1 MLKLQS
7 DRWLVDYKA
16 MKIGLFVTLA
26 NTREDNIKRPYDSI
40 RAVANQAEVDGFD
53 SIWLPDHFL
62 YRDPD
67 QPTRGIWEC
76 WTMLAALAEATKRV
90 EIGTLVTCNSFRNP
104 AMLVKMATA
113 VDEVSH
119 GRVILG
125 FGAGWNEPEYQ
136 AFRLPYDHRA

>member
-40 RAVANQAEVDGFD
+40 RAVANQAEVDGFH

-67 QPTRGIWEC
+67 QPTRGIWEG
-76 WTMLAALAEATKRV
+76 WTMLAPLPEATKRV
-90 EIGTLVTCNSFRNP
+90 EIRPHPTCNSLPNP
-104 AMLVKMATA
+104 PPLLQM
-113 VDEVSH
+113 
-119 GRVILG
+119 
-125 FGAGWNEPEYQ
+125 
-136 AFRLPYDHRA
+136 